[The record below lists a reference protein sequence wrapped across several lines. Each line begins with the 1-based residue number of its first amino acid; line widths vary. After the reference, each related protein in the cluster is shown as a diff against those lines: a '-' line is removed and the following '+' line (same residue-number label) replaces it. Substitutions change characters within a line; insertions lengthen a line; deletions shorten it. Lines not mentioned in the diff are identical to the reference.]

1 MKIKIRDL
9 EYHKK
14 ELHEVTEKIN
24 QLRKNLG
31 ITKRRSNDEILCK
44 LLKNYE
50 YWAARTRI
58 WKNINKIRYARKK
71 IKTFYKLR
79 LSKIFHQS
87 AVVLLMN
94 KSKRRKV

>member
-14 ELHEVTEKIN
+14 ELHKVTEKIN

-31 ITKRRSNDEILCK
+31 MTKRRSNDEILCK

-50 YWAARTRI
+50 YWAARAKIR
-58 WKNINKIRYARKK
+58 KNINRTGYARKK
-71 IKTFYKLR
+71 IKTLHKLG
-79 LSKIFHQS
+79 LSNIFHQS